1 METKTTVRD
10 QVLDHAITLMMLRG
24 FNGFSYKDLSQ
35 LVGVKTSSIH
45 YYFPAKDDLVL
56 EAVAQY
62 SKEVLAAVYAID
74 TALTAKAQLRKYT
87 GLFGRTLGDGDQI
100 CLCGMLA
107 ADIASL
113 PSAVRLAIQA
123 FFEAN
128 ERWLAQLLT
137 RGAADG
143 TLAAPGKPEA
153 SAKTLYA
160 AYQGSLLASR
170 LFQTKSRLS
179 DVEATWL
186 AMR

>member
-1 METKTTVRD
+1 MDTKSTVRD

-35 LVGVKTSSIH
+35 LIGVKTSSIH

-56 EAVAQY
+56 EAVGHY

-74 TALTAKAQLRKYT
+74 TILTAKAQLRKYT
-87 GLFGRTLGDGDQI
+87 SLFGRTLGDGDQI

-113 PSAVRLAIQA
+113 PTPVRVAVQA

-128 ERWLAQLLT
+128 ERWLAQLLV
-137 RGAADG
+137 RGTVDG
-143 TLAAPGKPEA
+143 TVTSPGKSEA

-186 AMR
+186 AIR